1 MFTWIC
7 PQCGREVPPSYND
20 CPDCAKKGGEPAS
33 PAPADA
39 LPALPALP
47 AVLAT
52 SSPRPA
58 PVPPAAPPMPEAVP
72 RMEAPPSLP
81 YQPPAARASLPT
93 WLLTVVFVFA
103 FFGIGAGIY
112 WVVGYMRGSS
122 KPVVTVESPAAKP
135 GTSTN
140 PYQKYIEVSGVRFT
154 EDAKKKLEVKFVLTN
169 HSGADILGL
178 AGNVTIWGRTQ
189 KSEEEA
195 AGTFS
200 FNTELK
206 PFESKELTSPLATKL
221 KAIELPDWQNIS
233 TDLQVTAPGASGGSP
248 APR

>member
-20 CPDCAKKGGEPAS
+20 CPDCAKKGSEPAAAAAT
-33 PAPADA
+33 PD
-39 LPALPALP
+39 LPA
-47 AVLAT
+47 
-52 SSPRPA
+52 
-58 PVPPAAPPMPEAVP
+58 
-72 RMEAPPSLP
+72 
-81 YQPPAARASLPT
+81 PPAARETAPVKAAPPVAPPVVPPYHAPASRTSLPT
-93 WLLTVVFVFA
+93 WLMTVLFA
-103 FFGIGAGIY
+103 FAFLGIGAGIY
-112 WVVGYMRGSS
+112 WVVGYVRGNS

-140 PYQKYIEVSGVRFT
+140 PFQKYIEVSGVRFT

-169 HSGADILGL
+169 HSGVDIPGL
-178 AGNVTIWGRTQ
+178 AGNVTIWGRTA

-195 AGTFS
+195 AGSFTFT
-200 FNTELK
+200 TELK
-206 PFESKELTSPLATKL
+206 PFESKELTAPLATKL
-221 KAIELPDWQNIS
+221 KAIELPDWQNVS